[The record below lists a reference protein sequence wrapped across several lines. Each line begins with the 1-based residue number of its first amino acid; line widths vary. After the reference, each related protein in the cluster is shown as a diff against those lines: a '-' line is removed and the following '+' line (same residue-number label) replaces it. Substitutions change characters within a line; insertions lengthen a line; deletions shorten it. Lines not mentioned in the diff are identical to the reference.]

1 MDQHHPYENFPP
13 VEMAN
18 SDGLLAIGGKL
29 SVKRLLD
36 AYCNGIFPWYEEF
49 QPVLW
54 YSPDPRMVL
63 FPDQLKI
70 SRSMKQLLRKK
81 PFRVTFNENFEAV
94 INNCSSVPRN
104 GQSGTWI
111 TQDLKEAFQKLHKL
125 NIAQSVEVWQDD
137 ILVGGLYGIFLKEQG
152 VFCGESMFTKVSNA
166 SKYGFITLVEK
177 LKAEGL
183 RIIDCQVYTQHLDSL
198 GAEEIS
204 RKEFLKY
211 LK

>member
-1 MDQHHPYENFPP
+1 
-13 VEMAN
+13 
-18 SDGLLAIGGKL
+18 
-29 SVKRLLD
+29 
-36 AYCNGIFPWYEEF
+36 
-49 QPVLW
+49 
-54 YSPDPRMVL
+54 
-63 FPDQLKI
+63 
-70 SRSMKQLLRKK
+70 
-81 PFRVTFNENFEAV
+81 
-94 INNCSSVPRN
+94 
-104 GQSGTWI
+104 
-111 TQDLKEAFQKLHKL
+111 
-125 NIAQSVEVWQDD
+125 VWQDD